1 MNVVI
6 TGAAGFLGRVLA
18 GELLTAWPDAAH
30 RFVFVDRHAVGDLH
44 DARIVQLVGD
54 LADVAGWHH
63 ELAAADVVF
72 HLAAVPGA
80 AAERDYEASR
90 RINLEAT
97 LAMLDCLARRAA
109 PARLVYASSIAVF
122 GEPLPATID
131 DETRPRP
138 TLTYGAHKLMIEAA
152 IANLARLGR
161 CDGYALRLPGIV
173 ARPAGDSGMKSAFMS
188 ELFHAAVAR
197 RSFVVPT
204 GPAATVWVMSAT
216 CAAANLLHA
225 AQATAPAANVA
236 RAFTLPA
243 LRVSMR
249 SLVTAVA
256 RHTGCD
262 PAVFRFEADELLEG
276 QFGRLP
282 PLRTAIA
289 DAQGFMHDGS
299 LDVLVARA
307 LCDAGYGE
315 EAQRARA

>member
-1 MNVVI
+1 VNVVI

-18 GELLTAWPDAAH
+18 RTLLNAWPEAEH
-30 RFVFVDRHAVGDLH
+30 RFLLVDRHAVDDLH
-44 DARIVQLVGD
+44 DARIVQMRGD
-54 LADVAGWHH
+54 LADIRSWQQ

-72 HLAAVPGA
+72 HLAAVPGG
-80 AAERDYEASR
+80 AAERDYDASR
-90 RINLEAT
+90 RINLDAT
-97 LAMLDCLARRAA
+97 LAMLDVLAHRAA

-122 GEPLPATID
+122 GEPLPAIID
-131 DETRPRP
+131 DETSPRP
-138 TLTYGAHKLMIEAA
+138 TLTYGAHKLMIETA

-173 ARPAGDSGMKSAFMS
+173 ARPAGDAGMKSAFMS

-197 RSFVVPT
+197 RALVVPT
-204 GPAATVWVMSAT
+204 GPQATVWVMSAT

-225 AQATAPAANVA
+225 AQLAAPAAGVA

-243 LRVSMR
+243 LRMSMQ
-249 SLVTAVA
+249 SLVAAVA

-262 PAVFRFEADELLEG
+262 PALFRFEADEQLEG

-289 DAQGFMHDGS
+289 DALGFEHDGEA
-299 LDVLVARA
+299 DVLVARA
-307 LCDAGYGE
+307 LGDAGYL
-315 EAQRARA
+315 EAAHLARA